1 MCGVRW
7 QPRKLSGDTALVLA
21 DASGMLG
28 IPPRLLIFVD
38 PCIIPCAMKSE
49 SSVDS
54 PVKVHIVLKKDVCPD
69 SSACQE
75 ALRTIQNV
83 SGIANVNQKR
93 LERYGIVSGDLP
105 KSKIESVRELPH
117 V

>member
-1 MCGVRW
+1 
-7 QPRKLSGDTALVLA
+7 
-21 DASGMLG
+21 
-28 IPPRLLIFVD
+28 
-38 PCIIPCAMKSE
+38 MKNE

-54 PVKVHIVLKKDVCPD
+54 PVKVHIVLKKEKCPD

-83 SGIANVNQKR
+83 SGITNVNQKR

-105 KSKIESVRELPH
+105 KSKIASVRELPH
-117 V
+117 VASVSLDSEKYAIG